1 MDAFNF
7 STSSLDKSSIASLLR
22 RHQQHSA
29 EDLLGG
35 AGQSFRSTV
44 STATAATAAAPN
56 KALELLSH
64 RMRPVWMDGAT
75 AAAAAASADTV
86 SGEAHPK
93 SSEGKHMHTGTCI
106 QYLYACIQ
114 YIS

>member
-1 MDAFNF
+1 MDPLVDAFNF
-7 STSSLDKSSIASLLR
+7 STSSLDKSSIASMLR

-29 EDLLGG
+29 EDLLGD
-35 AGQSFRSTV
+35 AGQSFRSTM
-44 STATAATAAAPN
+44 STTTAATAAAPN

-75 AAAAAASADTV
+75 AAAASADTG

-93 SSEGKHMHTGTCI
+93 SSEGKHMHTVCI
-106 QYLYACIQ
+106 NT
-114 YIS
+114 